1 MRQHVNIVFLIT
13 LSSLITFGVWA
24 NGDIDYMSNTVGSGD
39 AIVRPGITLLSEH
52 VDFVLRNENYSA
64 HVSYHAKVAQVPF
77 AGTLYFPI
85 FGRSFGHTAGEAV
98 VEDFR
103 LSVNGNAVPVKTA
116 PLMLRERLEGLNLVL
131 SDHRFEHI
139 DGEVTAIF
147 QGEILSSTH
156 ELTLDIFY
164 TAPYNI
170 VIEAAGDGANLSSGI
185 VELYYDFSPASAWA
199 TEPVP
204 FIRVTFDV
212 SELLSDV
219 SWRTPWDFIRNGD
232 VFTAV
237 FENMFMRDMPSLNLY
252 VAEEQDQ
259 FVKKHYPT
267 YKRHIEA
274 YPFEYTLT
282 SQDTL
287 FDPNNAYRPGNAA
300 DWNVSTAWCSRQ
312 EHPTI
317 RIRILK
323 EDVDWNLTAHETES
337 DGVNRLLG
345 IGFGNGYPKSP
356 SVWQANRR
364 VKAGKIVVSEKG
376 HRSMT
381 AEFTVEDPDMTESQ
395 YPFNTLQ
402 IISFVSEYDQEGLDA
417 RYHIKHYTIDQNE
430 LSEESD
436 DLMHIDVT
444 ITDTYPGTAYA
455 DVCLAEL
462 FPVFSHITLPCD

>member
-1 MRQHVNIVFLIT
+1 MENVKIFLIIT
-13 LSSLITFGVWA
+13 LSVLISYEARA
-24 NGDIDYMSNTVGSGD
+24 NGDIDYMSRAVGSGD

-52 VDFVLRNENYSA
+52 VDFVLRNDNYSA
-64 HVSYHAKVAQVPF
+64 HVSYHANVAHVPF
-77 AGTLYFPI
+77 AGTVYFPI
-85 FGRSFGHTAGEAV
+85 FGRSYGHSAGEAV

-103 LSVNGNAVPVKTA
+103 LSVNGNAVPVNTA
-116 PLMLRERLEGLNLVL
+116 PLALRERLEGLNTVL
-131 SDHRFEHI
+131 SDDRFEHL

-164 TAPYNI
+164 TAPYNM
-170 VIEAAGDGANLSSGI
+170 VIESWGDGADLASGI
-185 VELYYDFSPASAWA
+185 VELYYDFSPASAWV

-212 SELLSDV
+212 SELLSAV
-219 SWRTPWDFIRNGD
+219 SWRAPWDFIRNGD

-237 FENMFMRDMPSLNLY
+237 FENTFMRDMPPLNLY
-252 VAEEQDQ
+252 VAEEKDQ

-267 YKRHIEA
+267 YKRYIEA
-274 YPFEYTLT
+274 YPFDYTLT

-287 FDPNNAYRPGNAA
+287 FDPNNAYRPENAA
-300 DWNVSTAWCSRQ
+300 DWTLSTAWCSRQ

-317 RIRILK
+317 RIRIPK
-323 EDVDWNLTAHETES
+323 EDVDWNLTTEDYS
-337 DGVNRLLG
+337 GNQLLG

-364 VKAGKIVVSEKG
+364 VKAGKIVVREKG

-381 AEFTVEDPDMTESQ
+381 AEFTVEDPDMTDPQ

-402 IISFVSEYDQEGLDA
+402 IISFVSDYHDQEA
-417 RYHIKHYTIDQNE
+417 RYHITHYPLEQRE
-430 LSEESD
+430 LSAESD
-436 DLMHIDVT
+436 DLMQIDVT
-444 ITDTYPGTAYA
+444 ITETYPGTAYA

-462 FPVFSHITLPCD
+462 FPVFFYIALPGD